1 MVLWGISREIVLS
14 DRLVFMGSNRL
25 ERWFLLVEVVEVM
38 VRVVHMVGGVIIK
51 KYMVEIE
58 VVVM

>member
-51 KYMVEIE
+51 KSMVEIE